1 LRSQGN
7 QDRTGWRIS
16 GAIEPR
22 SLWLLALLA
31 AAAAGAYF
39 AAARLGMLPP
49 LRAPRCERCNV
60 ILVTFDALRA
70 DHLGIYGYGRDVSPE
85 VDAFG
90 RRSSVF
96 TRCISQ
102 SGSTASSI
110 PSIHTGKYPNTDRI
124 LRRITLRE
132 NERTLAEILREAG
145 YATSA
150 VIAHKFAGC
159 KWGVCRGFDVIDED
173 YQAPEAAGETA
184 ARLLRRLRAQEEEP
198 FFLWAHLRHPHFPY
212 DPPESVFR
220 ALYEG
225 DETTPTFYSKRLA
238 RLRFRGQL
246 GYLVSHFEAQGE
258 PVTPY
263 EIKGKMA
270 TATPSIIE
278 QLVAM
283 YDGTIREGDRV
294 FGALTGFLAESGLAE
309 RTIVVVAAD
318 HAESMGEHGVFGH
331 NHLWYGVLHT
341 PLIVHVPGAAHRVL
355 DRPVMN
361 VDILPTILSV
371 LGLEVPADIRGVSV
385 FARPRR
391 QEIQYAEY
399 SGAQTV
405 VRGDFKLIVGH
416 TARAGTESQAA
427 QLFNI
432 ADDPAEQ
439 VDLAASQPEIVRELE
454 AIVAR
459 IRATSLA
466 HDPDTPD
473 SAVLENLRA
482 LGYIE

>member
-1 LRSQGN
+1 MG
-7 QDRTGWRIS
+7 
-16 GAIEPR
+16 PR

-49 LRAPRCERCNV
+49 LRVHRCEGCNV

-85 VDAFG
+85 IDAFG

-102 SGSTASSI
+102 SASTVSSL
-110 PSIHTGKYPNTDRI
+110 PSIHTGKYPNTDRV

-132 NERTLAEILREAG
+132 SERTLAEILREAG
-145 YATSA
+145 YATRA
-150 VIAHKFAGC
+150 VVAHKFARC
-159 KWGVCRGFDVIDED
+159 NWGVCQGFDVVDED
-173 YQAPEAAGETA
+173 FQAPEAADETA
-184 ARLLRRLRAQEEEP
+184 ARLLRSLRAQEKEP
-198 FFLWAHLRHPHFPY
+198 FFLWVHLRQPHTPY
-212 DPPESVFR
+212 DPPEAVFR
-220 ALYEG
+220 GLYDG
-225 DETTPTFYSKRLA
+225 DETAPTFYSKRLA
-238 RLRFRGQL
+238 GLPFPRQL
-246 GYLVSHFEAQGE
+246 ASLASHFEALGE
-258 PVTPY
+258 PITLH
-263 EIKGKMA
+263 EIDGKPA
-270 TATPSIIE
+270 TATPSMVE

-283 YDGTIREGDRV
+283 YDGTIREGDRA

-355 DRPVMN
+355 DHPVMN

-371 LGLEVPADIRGVSV
+371 LGLEVPADIRGVNV
-385 FARPRR
+385 FAGPGRR
-391 QEIQYAEY
+391 ELQYAEY

-405 VRGDFKLIVGH
+405 VRGDFKLIVDH
-416 TARAGTESQAA
+416 SARAGAESQAA
-427 QLFNI
+427 RLFNI

-439 VDLAASQPEIVRELE
+439 VDLAASHPETVRELE
-454 AIVAR
+454 AIAAR

-466 HDPDTPD
+466 HDPDAPD

>member
-1 LRSQGN
+1 M
-7 QDRTGWRIS
+7 WIS
-16 GAIEPR
+16 VGVGPR
-22 SLWLLALLA
+22 SLRLLALLA
-31 AAAAGAYF
+31 ALAAGAYL
-39 AAARLGMLPP
+39 AVLRLGVAPP

-70 DHLGIYGYGRDVSPE
+70 DHLGIYGYAKDVSPE
-85 VDAFG
+85 IDAFG

-102 SGSTASSI
+102 SGSTVSSL
-110 PSIHTGKYPNTDRI
+110 PSIHTGKYPNADRL

-132 NERTLAEILREAG
+132 SERTLAEFLREAG

-150 VIAHKFAGC
+150 VIAHKYAKC
-159 KWGVCRGFDVIDED
+159 KWGGCRGFDVVDED
-173 YQAPEAAGETA
+173 YEEPEAADETA
-184 ARLLRRLRAQEEEP
+184 ARLLRRLRSYDAEP
-198 FFLWAHLRHPHFPY
+198 FFLWAHLRHPHYPY
-212 DPPESVFR
+212 DPPEAVFR
-220 ALYEG
+220 ALYDG
-225 DETTPTFYSKRLA
+225 DETTPTFYSKELA
-238 RLRFRGQL
+238 DLPFRRQL
-246 GYLVSHFEAQGE
+246 GLLVSHFEAQGE
-258 PVTPY
+258 PVTRY
-263 EIKGKMA
+263 EISGKLG

-283 YDGTIREGDRV
+283 YDGTIREGDRA
-294 FGALTGFLAESGLAE
+294 FGALTGFLADSRLAE
-309 RTIVVVAAD
+309 RTVVVLAAD

-331 NHLWYGVLHT
+331 NHLWYGILHT
-341 PLIVHVPGAAHRVL
+341 PLIVHVPGAAHRVS

-385 FARPRR
+385 FGGPRR
-391 QEIQYAEY
+391 REIQYAEY

-405 VRGDFKLIVGH
+405 VRGDFKLIVGE
-416 TARAGTESQAA
+416 TEQDGVKSQRA

-432 ADDPAEQ
+432 ADDPAER
-439 VDLAASQPEIVRELE
+439 VDRAQSHPNVVRELE
-454 AIVAR
+454 AIAAR

-466 HDPDTPD
+466 RDPDAPD